1 MAAPNSDPT
10 EAVVEAVMAL
20 EESDE
25 KFKSDEIT
33 LSSGLRLRLKVVP
46 KHFIYGVTKDIP
58 APQVPLIH
66 IDGKKRPIENPDD
79 PDYQE
84 AVETWIVATANA
96 ATDVA
101 LLRGTEILE
110 LPKGMIAPE
119 STEWIEEMEVLNMP
133 LRNNSRARYLS
144 WIKAIGVPNEEDL
157 TALMEA
163 LGRLTGVTEDDV
175 ADAVERFRD
184 IAAGPSDS

>member
-1 MAAPNSDPT
+1 MATQNDPT

-25 KFKSDEIT
+25 KFQSDEIT
-33 LSSGLRLRLKVVP
+33 LSSGLRLRLKEVP

-58 APQVPLIH
+58 APQVPLIN

-84 AVETWIVATANA
+84 AVEKWIVVTANA

-101 LLRGTEILE
+101 LLRGTEVLE
-110 LPKGMIAPE
+110 LPEGMIGPE
-119 STEWIEEMEVLNMP
+119 STAWIEEMEVLGMP
-133 LRNNSRARYLS
+133 MRDNSRARYLN
-144 WIKAIGVPNEEDL
+144 WLKAIGVPKEEDL
-157 TALMEA
+157 AALMEA
-163 LGRLTGVTEDDV
+163 LGRLTGVNEDDV
-175 ADAVERFRD
+175 ADAVERFRH
-184 IAAGPSDS
+184 IAAGSPDS

>member
-1 MAAPNSDPT
+1 MTASNSDPT

-25 KFKSDEIT
+25 KFKSDEIE

-66 IDGKKRPIENPDD
+66 VDGKKRPIENPDD

-84 AVETWIVATANA
+84 AVESWIVITANA

-110 LPKGMIAPE
+110 LPEDMIGPD
-119 STEWIEEMEVLNMP
+119 STAWIEELEVLDLPM
-133 LRNNSRARYLS
+133 RDNSRARYLY
-144 WIKAIGVPNEEDL
+144 WIKAIAVPNEEDL
-157 TALMEA
+157 SALMEA
-163 LGRLTGVTEDDV
+163 LGRLTGVNEDDV
-175 ADAVERFRD
+175 ADAVERFRH
-184 IAAGPSDS
+184 IATGSSDS